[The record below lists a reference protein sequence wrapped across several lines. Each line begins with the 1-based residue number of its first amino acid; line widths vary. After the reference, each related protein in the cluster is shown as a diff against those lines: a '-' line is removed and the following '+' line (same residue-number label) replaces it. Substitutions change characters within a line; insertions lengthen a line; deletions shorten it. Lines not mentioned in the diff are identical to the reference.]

1 MLAFSDKTNKTTDT
15 ESRHENKTEPNDNS
29 NDKYKDDA
37 NILEE
42 SSDRII
48 ELHSDINKI
57 DGQSDTKVKKDKS
70 LGVSREDKRV
80 LLK

>member
-29 NDKYKDDA
+29 NDICKDDA
-37 NILEE
+37 NILGEG
-42 SSDRII
+42 SDRII

-57 DGQSDTKVKKDKS
+57 DGQSDAKVKKDKS